1 MVQVLQRLFID
12 TNLLKI
18 TKIRGYRINFRYD
31 NILFSLNEY
40 TDGCEYSLSLKNK
53 ETNEML
59 AYEYTS
65 LDLKEY
71 IKMKYKDN
79 SHIQHMTYRYI
90 DKEYFMYKINEF
102 ILKNNEK

>member
-1 MVQVLQRLFID
+1 MSQRLFID
-12 TNLLKI
+12 TDLLKI

-53 ETNEML
+53 ETNKTL
-59 AYEYTS
+59 ACEYTS

-71 IKMKYKDN
+71 IKMKYKNN
-79 SHIQHMTYRYI
+79 SHIQHMTYSYI
-90 DKEYFMYKINEF
+90 DKEYFIHKINEF
-102 ILKNNEK
+102 IFKNKDK